1 MINHLAVIMDGNRRW
16 AKNHSLQP
24 WLGHKEGIKP
34 INEVINFCLDN
45 QINYLKKSSNIKLQ
59 TPINF
64 LT

>member
-16 AKNHSLQP
+16 AKNNNLQP

-45 QINYLKKSSNIKLQ
+45 QINYLTLYTFSIEKLKR
-59 TPINF
+59 PEI
-64 LT
+64 